1 MLIGRRGYQAA
12 LHVHCTMYI
21 LWNIDPIIRIIG
33 KKIEITFEI
42 LKNKEYS
49 CRLIFPQFSAWY
61 PIAAACKVCR
71 INIISLICVISFHS
85 HNFEKWWELLK
96 TPQSTTCT
104 FYKWN
109 IRVSNDFFSPDP
121 WWRPGLL
128 SSHRQILR
136 LEFPAHHHQLRGL
149 PVAQVP
155 RNLWQKLVFIICH
168 WRFVSDGTIQYNGF
182 RAVYEFIPNPL
193 ESIPFISKCEFEIG
207 GATDYIGECYLASRI
222 S

>member
-1 MLIGRRGYQAA
+1 MGQKSFELTHSNLHSKIRREKSETEERGGARGDTGIYRIEVTFTWASGMLIGRRGYQAA
-12 LHVHCTMYI
+12 FHVHCTMYI
-21 LWNIDPIIRIIG
+21 LWNIAPIIRIIG
-33 KKIEITFEI
+33 EIEITFGI
-42 LKNKEYS
+42 LKKKEYS

-61 PIAAACKVCR
+61 PIAAAYRVCG

-149 PVAQVP
+149 PVAQVK
-155 RNLWQKLVFIICH
+155 RNLGQKIVFIIC
-168 WRFVSDGTIQYNGF
+168 
-182 RAVYEFIPNPL
+182 
-193 ESIPFISKCEFEIG
+193 
-207 GATDYIGECYLASRI
+207 CY
-222 S
+222 